1 MDEIKPMYEIGSRV
15 FISNPLDAFA
25 DVEDTSVY
33 TIEDVKFVPKYF
45 THFYRINN
53 GKWVNESWLEPDIFG
68 PQYLDEEETDMS
80 KPTKVSERVALELE
94 QDYELASLFH
104 AIATQDEAEKER
116 CKKRLSEIR
125 AELEALK

>member
-1 MDEIKPMYEIGSRV
+1 MDEIKPMYDVGSRV

-25 DVEDTSVY
+25 DVEDTTVY

-45 THFYRINN
+45 THFYRIN
-53 GKWVNESWLEPDIFG
+53 GRWINESWLEPDIFG
-68 PQYLDEEETDMS
+68 PQYLDEEDAEMN

>member
-1 MDEIKPMYEIGSRV
+1 MDEIKPMYDVGSRV

-25 DVEDTSVY
+25 DEDTTVY

-68 PQYLDEEETDMS
+68 PQYLDEEDAEMN

-104 AIATQDEAEKER
+104 AIATQDEEEKER
-116 CKKRLSEIR
+116 SKQRLSEIR

>member
-1 MDEIKPMYEIGSRV
+1 MDEIKPMYAVGSRV

-25 DVEDTSVY
+25 DEDTTVY

-45 THFYRINN
+45 THFYRIN
-53 GKWVNESWLEPDIFG
+53 GRWINESWLEPDIFG
-68 PQYLDEEETDMS
+68 PQYLDEEDAEMN

-94 QDYELASLFH
+94 QDYELSSLFH

-116 CKKRLSEIR
+116 SKQRLAEIR
-125 AELEALK
+125 AEMEALNC